1 MMPPLPPLHS
11 LSLHHPFDDARDYAI
26 AYGRA
31 VAEACAAKCEEIA
44 TAANKMY
51 KGKLPDQERGTAYHP
66 HDDGRCSGAFECA
79 DAIREMAS
87 AAKHQ
92 QQE

>member
-1 MMPPLPPLHS
+1 MKMPPLPPLPPLHS

-31 VAEACAAKCEEIA
+31 VAEACAVKCEELCA
-44 TAANKMY
+44 P
-51 KGKLPDQERGTAYHP
+51 LDP
-66 HDDGRCSGAFECA
+66 HKWPSALSAA
-79 DAIREMAS
+79 DAIREMAN
-87 AAKHQ
+87 AAKPQ